1 MKKKTYFIL
10 LAIFLIVF
18 AVSAYKIG
26 NYYWNKHKSD
36 QATQKAAEHV
46 KIEETNDE
54 PKLIDV
60 DFKALREINSDII
73 AWLYCPDTQ
82 ISYPVVQGTDNAYYL
97 SHLLDNSYNVNGAV
111 FMDYRGTPDFS
122 ASNNILYGHHMKSGA
137 MFAPLMQY
145 KEQDYYDKH
154 PCMYLFT
161 PKQNYC
167 LELFA
172 GVVVETDDTIYGSN
186 ISTDALTQYLS
197 QSTFTA
203 KEDVKVNCPIVTLST
218 CSYEFENARYV
229 VLAKMVPLDN

>member
-10 LAIFLIVF
+10 LAVFLIVF

-36 QATQKAAEHV
+36 QAIQKAAGYV
-46 KIEETNDE
+46 KIEETNNE

-60 DFKALREINSDII
+60 DFKALQEINSDII
-73 AWLYCPDTQ
+73 AWIYCPDTQ

-97 SHLLDNSYNVNGAV
+97 SHLLDNSYNVNGTV

-122 ASNNILYGHHMKSGA
+122 APNNILYGHHMKSGA

-161 PKQNYC
+161 PKQNYR

-172 GVVVETDDTIYGSN
+172 GVVVESDDAIYGN
-186 ISTDALTQYLS
+186 DISTEALAQYLS

-203 KEDVKVNCPIVTLST
+203 KEDIKADCPVVTLST

-229 VLAKMVPLDN
+229 VLANLIPITE